1 MILQV
6 VSANKGGVVAL
17 VEGLRGFI
25 PFSQIFSVSYCSFQ
39 FTIKTLVS
47 SDFKVIYKLYLKYNL
62 DVFDR
67 TS

>member
-25 PFSQIFSVSYCSFQ
+25 PFSQIFSVSYRSFQ

-47 SDFKVIYKLYLKYNL
+47 LNFKIIKIYCGMSNIGIL
-62 DVFDR
+62 DQLL
-67 TS
+67 